1 MRKPSITTLKRASF
15 RPRPRSR
22 AQAPALRRET
32 PSAPLGSEGPSG
44 VVFRTP
50 AALLA
55 RPAEPQTPLPA
66 SVSSPI
72 REVENIP
79 GASTPGRKLG
89 LDLQVLPASVP
100 PAVPGPARAPAPV
113 TPDWWWR
120 AEGRAAP
127 PNRGHWRRRH
137 STRASEGSR
146 EEATSQLGAERTRRE
161 QSVPRSGSLGRESW
175 TSLSS
180 VTVKAAQCARS
191 RGGERWGSAEA
202 RARPWGPRRRCQGRN
217 RILPALSV
225 NKGWRSHQ

>member
-1 MRKPSITTLKRASF
+1 MRKPSITTLKRASL

-100 PAVPGPARAPAPV
+100 PAVPGPARAPGPGDPGLVVA
-113 TPDWWWR
+113 
-120 AEGRAAP
+120 
-127 PNRGHWRRRH
+127 RGGQSSPAQPW
-137 STRASEGSR
+137 SLE
-146 EEATSQLGAERTRRE
+146 EEALH
-161 QSVPRSGSLGRESW
+161 
-175 TSLSS
+175 
-180 VTVKAAQCARS
+180 
-191 RGGERWGSAEA
+191 
-202 RARPWGPRRRCQGRN
+202 QGF
-217 RILPALSV
+217 
-225 NKGWRSHQ
+225 